1 MRHKFRLKK
10 LEYKQRAVRYPGA
23 VQVVTKR
30 LVRVTDHEARAR
42 MLETVR
48 EVLGRDAQRPT
59 D

>member
-1 MRHKFRLKK
+1 MRQKCRLDK

-23 VQVVTKR
+23 VQMPTKR
-30 LVRVTDHEARAR
+30 WGQTADHEARAR
-42 MLETVR
+42 ILGTVR

>member
-1 MRHKFRLKK
+1 MRQKCRLDK

-23 VQVVTKR
+23 VQVATKR

-42 MLETVR
+42 MLEAVR